1 MNNKRKHRASFNS
14 NVNTAR
20 INMSEEGESLF
31 AANNIRR
38 KTIDNLVRAEEE
50 TDEHPLRTDK
60 TDELE
65 HEEDFNEEY
74 EDDDYDEE
82 FEIEVDIEDDDDF
95 ENSDEE
101 F

>member
-1 MNNKRKHRASFNS
+1 MLILQEKEENMNNKRKHRASFNS
-14 NVNTAR
+14 NVDTAR

-65 HEEDFNEEY
+65 HEEDFNEE
-74 EDDDYDEE
+74 
-82 FEIEVDIEDDDDF
+82 
-95 ENSDEE
+95 
-101 F
+101 